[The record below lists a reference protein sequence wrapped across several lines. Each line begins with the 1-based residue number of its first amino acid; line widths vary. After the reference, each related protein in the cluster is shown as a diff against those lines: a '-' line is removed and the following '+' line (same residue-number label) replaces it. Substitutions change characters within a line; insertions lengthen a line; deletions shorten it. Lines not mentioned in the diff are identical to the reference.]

1 MPTRVKTGG
10 LFCFLGIIYLTVVRI
25 LADRHAIGPHARRG
39 EAGETRKGLRADFGA
54 QFDTH
59 RCTARLVYDFFVI
72 HPVVTDPGDL
82 NSRPIDFRTGAEI
95 YRVVFCFLSGRESV
109 RGDDSRSDGSRVEKR
124 RKHAFI
130 GGSLCVRSPRS
141 TLELHY
147 NRHRQRGA
155 MTTETP
161 KVEFALGSEVS
172 PGRFFK
178 SAFARNFISSG
189 RDCKSLDYELLDNAV
204 VNDHREDRNN
214 NARNNNFFSLVNF
227 GDDKPANG
235 ADNDAPWEQPKPKNE
250 AAQSAADANELEKLR
265 KQCQLL
271 KKENRRLQSAFLQNV
286 FLQARVDTLQ
296 WQVKQVESN
305 RHMYRST
312 MEQVAQFLGR
322 VHRSLEILHSKENIK
337 DKRRVPRS
345 RSVHTVVNADP
356 SPNRG
361 TATPSSS
368 SSTSSPFTRAKSVT
382 QISTPNAICFREF
395 TWSVLRRNDPVH
407 CTSPR
412 VKPPQ
417 DLNKTNHVPEN
428 VAYREPKQTEV
439 NPDEIPPE
447 KLSQEAFR
455 LLRTVESLLAMRE
468 PDLARVTP
476 IEDNGS
482 SPSPTVDHRH
492 HDPSLSLPSGN
503 FANSTMLQEAT
514 YPPGNDHGNGAIS
527 SGQQDDSRSASFFKP
542 SVNEF
547 ARDLQRAFAPSV
559 RRSPDTASWNSSSSK
574 TTEEEDTVA
583 LAIPS
588 NGTTSND
595 TPSSTLSRSAKRL
608 EKKESSPGS
617 LTTGKTS
624 SKVKPASSPVSSAEG
639 ESGFFSI
646 SSFQEVGLPPSVA
659 VPIIPVKGCHTE
671 VGLPE
676 VPLDKARHRRWS
688 STPAEI
694 QALFKHHRAS
704 FGGSPQTATESVS
717 VCWV

>member
-1 MPTRVKTGG
+1 
-10 LFCFLGIIYLTVVRI
+10 
-25 LADRHAIGPHARRG
+25 
-39 EAGETRKGLRADFGA
+39 
-54 QFDTH
+54 
-59 RCTARLVYDFFVI
+59 
-72 HPVVTDPGDL
+72 
-82 NSRPIDFRTGAEI
+82 
-95 YRVVFCFLSGRESV
+95 
-109 RGDDSRSDGSRVEKR
+109 
-124 RKHAFI
+124 
-130 GGSLCVRSPRS
+130 
-141 TLELHY
+141 
-147 NRHRQRGA
+147 

-204 VNDHREDRNN
+204 VNEREDRNN
-214 NARNNNFFSLVNF
+214 NARNNNFFSLVNLT
-227 GDDKPANG
+227 DDKPVNG
-235 ADNDAPWEQPKPKNE
+235 GDDAVLWQQPKPKPKNE

-305 RHMYRST
+305 RQMYRST
-312 MEQVAQFLGR
+312 MEQVAHFLGR
-322 VHRSLEILHSKENIK
+322 VHRSLEILHTKENPK

-345 RSVHTVVNADP
+345 RSVHTVVHADP
-356 SPNRG
+356 SPNRS
-361 TATPSSS
+361 TATPSPS

-382 QISTPNAICFREF
+382 QISSPNAICFRDF

-412 VKPPQ
+412 AKPPQ
-417 DLNKTNHVPEN
+417 DLNKTDVPDN
-428 VAYREPKQTEV
+428 VVYREPKQTEM
-439 NPDEIPPE
+439 NPDDIPPE

-492 HDPSLSLPSGN
+492 HDTSLSLPSGN
-503 FANSTMLQEAT
+503 FANSTMLQDVT
-514 YPPGNDHGNGAIS
+514 YASPGSSHGNESIS
-527 SGQQDDSRSASFFKP
+527 SGQQDDSRSASLIKP
-542 SVNEF
+542 SVTEF
-547 ARDLQRAFAPSV
+547 TRNLHAFVPGV
-559 RRSPDTASWNSSSSK
+559 RRSPDTTSWNSSSSK

-583 LAIPS
+583 LATPS
-588 NGTTSND
+588 NGTTSNG
-595 TPSSTLSRSAKRL
+595 TPTSTLSRTAKRL
-608 EKKESSPGS
+608 EKKEANPGN
-617 LTTGKTS
+617 LTSKT
-624 SKVKPASSPVSSAEG
+624 KVKPASSPVSSAEG

-646 SSFQEVGLPPSVA
+646 SSFQEVGLPPSAA
-659 VPIIPVKGCHTE
+659 VPITPVKGCHTE

-676 VPLDKARHRRWS
+676 VPLDKTRHRRWS

-694 QALFKHHRAS
+694 QALFKQHRAS
-704 FGGSPQTATESVS
+704 FGGTPQTTTESVS

>member
-1 MPTRVKTGG
+1 
-10 LFCFLGIIYLTVVRI
+10 
-25 LADRHAIGPHARRG
+25 
-39 EAGETRKGLRADFGA
+39 
-54 QFDTH
+54 
-59 RCTARLVYDFFVI
+59 
-72 HPVVTDPGDL
+72 
-82 NSRPIDFRTGAEI
+82 
-95 YRVVFCFLSGRESV
+95 
-109 RGDDSRSDGSRVEKR
+109 
-124 RKHAFI
+124 
-130 GGSLCVRSPRS
+130 
-141 TLELHY
+141 
-147 NRHRQRGA
+147 

-204 VNDHREDRNN
+204 VDEREDRNN
-214 NARNNNFFSLVNF
+214 NARNNFLSLVNF
-227 GDDKPANG
+227 ADDKPVNV
-235 ADNDAPWEQPKPKNE
+235 NDDAAALWEQPKPKNE

-305 RHMYRST
+305 RQMYRST
-312 MEQVAQFLGR
+312 MEQVAHFLGR
-322 VHRSLEILHSKENIK
+322 VHRSLEILHTKENPK

-345 RSVHTVVNADP
+345 RSVHTVVHADP

-382 QISTPNAICFREF
+382 QISSPSAICFREF

-412 VKPPQ
+412 AKPSQ
-417 DLNKTNHVPEN
+417 DLNKTNDVPDN
-428 VAYREPKQTEV
+428 VVYREPKQTEL
-439 NPDEIPPE
+439 NPDDVPPE
-447 KLSQEAFR
+447 KLSQEAYR

-492 HDPSLSLPSGN
+492 HDASLSLPNDN

-514 YPPGNDHGNGAIS
+514 YAPGSGHGNESINND
-527 SGQQDDSRSASFFKP
+527 QQDDRSGNLIKP
-542 SVNEF
+542 PVAEF
-547 ARDLQRAFAPSV
+547 TRNLHAFVPGV
-559 RRSPDTASWNSSSSK
+559 RRSPDTASWNSSSSSK

-583 LAIPS
+583 LATPS
-588 NGTTSND
+588 NGTTSNG
-595 TPSSTLSRSAKRL
+595 TPTSTLSRTAKRL
-608 EKKESSPGS
+608 EKKESNPGN
-617 LTTGKTS
+617 LAGKT
-624 SKVKPASSPVSSAEG
+624 KVKPASSPVSSAEG

-646 SSFQEVGLPPSVA
+646 SSFQEVGLPPSTAAPVM
-659 VPIIPVKGCHTE
+659 PVKGCHTE

-694 QALFKHHRAS
+694 QALFKQHRAS
-704 FGGSPQTATESVS
+704 FGGTPQTVTESVS